1 MKRKQTAKARV
12 VFMCPYGGAKSV
24 VAASYFNGIA
34 KHDGLAVEA
43 IAVAAEEPYPAVPP
57 KVAEH
62 LAREGFDVKT
72 FKPRR
77 VNADDLAG
85 AVKIV
90 SIDCDLEKVAT
101 GGQAVERWDGVP
113 KVSED
118 LEGSV
123 AAIRKRA
130 ETLASTFGSL
140 K

>member
-1 MKRKQTAKARV
+1 
-12 VFMCPYGGAKSV
+12 
-24 VAASYFNGIA
+24 
-34 KHDGLAVEA
+34 
-43 IAVAAEEPYPAVPP
+43 
-57 KVAEH
+57 
-62 LAREGFDVKT
+62 
-72 FKPRR
+72 
-77 VNADDLAG
+77 
-85 AVKIV
+85 VKIV